1 MAKSSSSSSSSSKK
15 KTARTSTRAKR
26 ATGASTRSLARSRN
40 RSRESF
46 AVTCEGS
53 VYVNIDALAALGAAS
68 LKGRK
73 LFIGAELGRGE
84 RRLARE
90 LLDNAGH
97 ELGAKIAGPL
107 VSVSAR
113 VSRRAPKTKPA

>member
-1 MAKSSSSSSSSSKK
+1 MAKSSSSSSSKK
-15 KTARTSTRAKR
+15 KTARTSTQTKR
-26 ATGASTRSLARSRN
+26 AAGASTRSLARSRN
-40 RSRESF
+40 RSREPF

-53 VYVNIDALAALGAAS
+53 VYVNIDALKTLGAAQ

-107 VSVSAR
+107 V
-113 VSRRAPKTKPA
+113 RRRTPKAKPE